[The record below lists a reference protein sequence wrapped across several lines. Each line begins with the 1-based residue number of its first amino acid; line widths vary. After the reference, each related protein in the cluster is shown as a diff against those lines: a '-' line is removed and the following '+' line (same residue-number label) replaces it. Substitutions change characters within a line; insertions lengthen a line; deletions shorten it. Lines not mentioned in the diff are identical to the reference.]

1 MIFCFNPPIKSSV
14 LQKYGKSTATILG
27 KHGGKYSS
35 TPAIY
40 EEGNYNLNEDFKL
53 KVKELKDFHLK
64 QIHHTVEPMYTL
76 LNGKCQKLTFN
87 HMLKGNL
94 IKQFQLHIFTLTS
107 QSSRNFFNGN

>member
-14 LQKYGKSTATILG
+14 LEKYGKSTATILG

-76 LNGKCQKLTFN
+76 LNGKCHKLTFI

-94 IKQFQLHIFTLTS
+94 IKQLIAYFHTNRSFFKEFLHW
-107 QSSRNFFNGN
+107 

>member
-14 LQKYGKSTATILG
+14 LLKYGKSTATILG

-53 KVKELKDFHLK
+53 KVKEVKDFHLK
-64 QIHHTVEPMYTL
+64 QIHHTVEPIYTL
-76 LNGKCQKLTFN
+76 LNGICYKLTFHN
-87 HMLKGNL
+87 TLKGTFKK
-94 IKQFQLHIFTLTS
+94 IIFIFLH
-107 QSSRNFFNGN
+107 